1 MSAKMKPSKT
11 SRKQQTN
18 KLSEQIAQHP
28 DIKLVRKIAS
38 ISERAERTRTPLIP
52 QQTKFYK
59 L

>member
-1 MSAKMKPSKT
+1 MTTKIKPPKT
-11 SRKQQTN
+11 LKRQQTD
-18 KLSEQIAQHP
+18 KLSEQIVQHP